1 MKNIL
6 VLVAVFSSFS
16 LVLKAQEVSYSNW
29 EDLPN
34 RLYDSIVETQKNAH
48 FISIEQLKNNSVS
61 AENETAIEYPKLPKA
76 NKKQLTPQK
85 LVKSIRPTSLMICKL
100 KRGFGIHKDFVI
112 IGASAA
118 VLSEDG
124 LCVSNYHVFES
135 IINQG
140 QSIMPQDS
148 LFFAA
153 DSKGKVYPITKVLN
167 YSKSADL
174 ATFKIDTR
182 GEKLTPVAL
191 GNDLEVGSTVHT
203 MTHPNQ
209 RAYYYTKG
217 IVARN
222 SSFVNNPWENRCDIT
237 ADYAKGSS
245 GGPIFDDFGNLVA
258 IVSSTNSIYAGDSN
272 NPEWQMVIKIAVP
285 VSSVKKLIEG

>member
-1 MKNIL
+1 MKNIF
-6 VLVAVFSSFS
+6 VLVAVFFSFS
-16 LVLKAQEVSYSNW
+16 AVLKAQEVSYFNW

-34 RLYDSIVETQKNAH
+34 RLYDAVVDAQKKEP
-48 FISIEQLKNNSVS
+48 FVSLEQLKNNSIS
-61 AENETAIEYPKLPKA
+61 AANETAIEYPKLPKA
-76 NKKQLTPQK
+76 NKKELTPQK
-85 LVKSIRPTSLMICKL
+85 LVQNIRPTSLMICKL
-100 KRGFGIHKDFVI
+100 KKGFGIHKDFVI

-118 VLSEDG
+118 ALSEDG

-135 IINQG
+135 FIDQG
-140 QSIMPQDS
+140 QSVMPQDS

-153 DSKGKVYPITKVLN
+153 DSKGQVYPITKVLN

-182 GEKLTPVAL
+182 GEKLIPVAL

-209 RAYYYTKG
+209 QAYYYTKG

-222 SSFVNNPWENRCDIT
+222 SSFVNNPWENRCEIT

-245 GGPIFDDFGNLVA
+245 GGPIFDDYGNLIA
-258 IVSSTNSIYAGDSN
+258 IVSSTNSIYAGNSN
-272 NPEWQMVIKIAVP
+272 NPEWQMVIKVAVP
-285 VSSVKKLIEG
+285 VSSVKKLIKG